1 MEETTRYEQAR
12 RRVEAIRSF
21 NIHAA
26 IYVTV
31 NLLLLTIDL
40 LTPGGLW
47 FYWPMIGWGIWLMA
61 HGASVFGAT
70 RLWGAEWE
78 ERKGDRILRN

>member
-1 MEETTRYEQAR
+1 MDETTRYEQAR

-21 NIHAA
+21 NIHATV
-26 IYVTV
+26 YVTV

-47 FYWPMIGWGIWLMA
+47 FYWPLIGWGIWLVS
-61 HGASVFGAT
+61 HGVSVFGAT
-70 RLWGAEWE
+70 RFWGAEWE
-78 ERKGDRILRN
+78 ERKVNQLLRH